1 MNEMQDY
8 DESELQ
14 EYESA
19 ANTQRRTLLI
29 GAAVGAL
36 TGLAAAYLLNRRAAK
51 NEADVALTPTE
62 GLKIGLLVVGLL
74 RSIASLGG
82 DEK

>member
-1 MNEMQDY
+1 MNEIQDY
-8 DESELQ
+8 DEEELAENQ
-14 EYESA
+14 A
-19 ANTQRRTLLI
+19 PANTQGKTLLI

-36 TGLAAAYLLNRRAAK
+36 TGLAAAYLLTRRAAR
-51 NEADVALTPTE
+51 NEADVTITPTE

-74 RSIASLGG
+74 RAIASLGG

>member
-8 DESELQ
+8 EEAELEEIEPPVNSQ
-14 EYESA
+14 A
-19 ANTQRRTLLI
+19 TTLLI
-29 GAAVGAL
+29 GTAVGAL
-36 TGLAAAYLLNRRAAK
+36 TGLAAAFLWSRRAAK
-51 NEADVALTPTE
+51 NESDATITPTE

-74 RSIASLGG
+74 RSIATLGG

>member
-1 MNEMQDY
+1 MNEMQY
-8 DESELQ
+8 NVEDELE
-14 EYESA
+14 EYEPPS
-19 ANTQRRTLLI
+19 NTMGKTLLI
-29 GAAVGAL
+29 GAAAGAL

-51 NEADVALTPTE
+51 NGADVAITPTE

>member
-8 DESELQ
+8 EEEELE
-14 EYESA
+14 EYDPTA
-19 ANTQRRTLLI
+19 KGQGKTLLI

-36 TGLAAAYLLNRRAAK
+36 TGLAAAFLLNRRAAK
-51 NEADVALTPTE
+51 NDADVTITPTD
-62 GLKIGLLVVGLL
+62 GLKIGVLVMGLL

>member
-1 MNEMQDY
+1 MNELQDY
-8 DESELQ
+8 NEEEL
-14 EYESA
+14 EEIA
-19 ANTQRRTLLI
+19 PAVNTQTKTLLI

-36 TGLAAAYLLNRRAAK
+36 TGLAAAFLFSRRAVK
-51 NEADVALTPTE
+51 NESEVSITPTE

-74 RSIASLGG
+74 RSIATLGG

>member
-8 DESELQ
+8 NEEEL
-14 EYESA
+14 EEIA
-19 ANTQRRTLLI
+19 PAINTQTKTLLI

-36 TGLAAAYLLNRRAAK
+36 TGLAAAFLFSRRAVK
-51 NEADVALTPTE
+51 NESDVTITPTE

-74 RSIASLGG
+74 RSVATLGG

>member
-8 DESELQ
+8 NEEEL
-14 EYESA
+14 EEIA
-19 ANTQRRTLLI
+19 PAVNTQTKTLLI

-36 TGLAAAYLLNRRAAK
+36 TGLAAAFLFSRRAVK
-51 NEADVALTPTE
+51 NESDVTITPTE

-74 RSIASLGG
+74 RSIATLGG